1 MLIEVNALNKS
12 FGKNHVL
19 RGLDLGIRR
28 GESLVILGGSGT
40 GKSVLLRHLVG
51 LIKPDTGTVEVDGVD
66 VNQLS
71 RKKLYQFRRRFGMSF
86 QEGALFD
93 SMSAFEN
100 VAFPIR
106 RMERNLTKKE
116 VKKRVEECLD
126 MVGMPTVG
134 HLMPSEMSGGMRRR
148 VGFARSIAL
157 KPEILLFDEPTTG
170 LDPIMTSVI
179 NDVIRGLS
187 VQLHTTTITIT
198 HDLTSARTIADRVA
212 MLYLGKVIL
221 VDESNAFFSSENEVV
236 RQFVEGRAQGP
247 ATDSLLK

>member
-106 RMERNLTKKE
+106 RMERNLTQKE